1 MRRLA
6 LRSLVFAA
14 FVLGCGSGAK
24 PPFDEDGGTGD
35 GGPLPFDPD
44 ADFVPTDATPN
55 FSLTV
60 VPPNP
65 VLTYA
70 GVPVTQQFQALYSGS
85 PVTADWSL
93 DNVTIG
99 AISNTGLF
107 TASGTAG
114 GVATVTAQSG
124 KNTGSTTVTVNL
136 ALTENPGNVPA
147 NIIAQLKG
155 GGNADAQ
162 FRWLYPYNKTVFPRG
177 LTGPTLQFG
186 GAAIQQSWVHIET
199 ASKSLVYDGF
209 FGAASPAR
217 IDLPAATWKTVTL
230 SGGKNEAVTIGVT
243 KISGGQVTGPVKET
257 WSFAQAALKGTVYY
271 NSYNSQLANGIG
283 AVLKLKPGGNAQIL
297 SGGNGKCTV
306 CHTVSA
312 DGSTM
317 IASNN
322 TYSTGAK
329 YDLKNNASMSGQRN
343 DHVYNFPAVYPDG
356 SLALSTA
363 DDKIG
368 GMWTGQTSH
377 LYDVANGQQV
387 AAPGFDGTVKYAGTP
402 VFSPDGTKIAFNNQK
417 SVATN
422 APSIANELTV
432 MDFNVKTKTF
442 SNLKMLASD
451 VTTNLLGWP
460 SFTPDAKFVVYDH
473 HLGTQSGN
481 GNGTNYGTWFQQRSK
496 MDMAD
501 AATKTVYPLSM
512 LGGHDGNTLYL
523 PFGAD
528 DEKRDYEP
536 NVLPLGAG
544 GYFWVVF
551 TSRRQYGNTINT
563 VETGNYG
570 DTARKKLWVSAIDL
584 NPQPGTDPSHPA
596 FYLPGQEVASGN
608 MRAFWVLDPCKGDGQ
623 TCESGDE
630 CCGGYCRQIN
640 VDGGQQRVCVPP
652 PGGCSNEFEKCTTA
666 ADCCDKTAQCIN
678 GHCAQPPPK

>member
-1 MRRLA
+1 M
-6 LRSLVFAA
+6 
-14 FVLGCGSGAK
+14 
-24 PPFDEDGGTGD
+24 
-35 GGPLPFDPD
+35 
-44 ADFVPTDATPN
+44 
-55 FSLTV
+55 
-60 VPPNP
+60 PPNP
-65 VLTYA
+65 VLTYT

-136 ALTENPGNVPA
+136 ALTENPGNVPG

-186 GAAIQQSWVHIET
+186 GAAIQYSWVHIET

-230 SGGKNEAVTIGVT
+230 SGGKNEAVTISVT
-243 KISGGQVTGPVKET
+243 KASGGQVTGPVKET
-257 WSFAQAALKGTVYY
+257 WSFAQGALKGTVYY

-343 DHVYNFPAVYPDG
+343 DRVYNFPAVYPDG

-368 GMWTGQTSH
+368 GMWSGQKSH

-387 AAPGFDGTVKYAGTP
+387 AAPGFDGTVQYAGTP
-402 VFSPDGTKIAFNNQK
+402 VFSPDGTKVAFNNQK

-473 HLGTQSGN
+473 HLGAQTGN

-501 AATKTVYPLSM
+501 AATKTVYPLLM
-512 LGGHDGNTLYL
+512 LGGYDGNTLYL